1 MNDYKQQFIDQAIA
15 SKALSFG
22 EFQLKSG
29 RISPYFFNAGKFYTG
44 GALATLGRCYA
55 EAIVRSGIQF
65 ELLFGPAYK
74 GITLAGATA
83 VALSEHHQIDVP
95 YSYNRKEEKSH
106 GEGGSLVGA
115 PLAGRVLII
124 DDVITAGT
132 AVAEVMGLLAGSDA
146 QPAGVLVG
154 LDRRERGPDGRLATE
169 VVERKHGVPVVS
181 IVDITDVL
189 EFLMARP
196 ELRKWCAA
204 VASYRD
210 TYGL

>member
-1 MNDYKQQFIDQAIA
+1 MAVGSPHRGPPTPPPTPSQKKQ
-15 SKALSFG
+15 
-22 EFQLKSG
+22 
-29 RISPYFFNAGKFYTG
+29 TG
-44 GALATLGRCYA
+44 
-55 EAIVRSGIQF
+55 
-65 ELLFGPAYK
+65 
-74 GITLAGATA
+74 
-83 VALSEHHQIDVP
+83 

-115 PLAGRVLII
+115 PLSGRVLII

-154 LDRRERGPDGRLATE
+154 LDRRERGPDGRSATE
-169 VVERKHGVPVVS
+169 VVERQHGVPVIS

-196 ELRKWCAA
+196 ELRQWCDA
-204 VASYRD
+204 VARYRD